1 MNILEKILN
10 SIALFFYG
18 TIKFIIMIVKSLI
31 TLRAYFD
38 LIGGILFQPII
49 FFIALI
55 ILKPSIENIESVY
68 YDPQDSIFSYIIL
81 LVILLAIIV
90 LVINSLI
97 ELIYYLLRIHDR
109 YNIVFSLQKGF
120 YNYSLIVISLIA
132 FWVAYDQTIDGSANL
147 ELLFSGIL
155 FFGCVII
162 TDLYNFLIHSQDK
175 VGKLYNDI
183 IQKKEEWIG

>member
-10 SIALFFYG
+10 RIALFFYG

-109 YNIVFSLQKGF
+109 YNIVFSIQKGF

-183 IQKKEEWIG
+183 IQKKEEWFG

>member
-18 TIKFIIMIVKSLI
+18 TIKFIIMIVKLLI

-109 YNIVFSLQKGF
+109 YNIVFSMQKGF

>member
-68 YDPQDSIFSYIIL
+68 YNPQDSIFSYIIL

-97 ELIYYLLRIHDR
+97 ELIYFLLRIHDR
-109 YNIVFSLQKGF
+109 YNIVFSIQKGF

-183 IQKKEEWIG
+183 IQKKEEWFG

>member
-109 YNIVFSLQKGF
+109 YNIVFSMQKGF

>member
-38 LIGGILFQPII
+38 LIGRILFQPII

-109 YNIVFSLQKGF
+109 YNIVFSMQKGF

-183 IQKKEEWIG
+183 IQKKEEWFG